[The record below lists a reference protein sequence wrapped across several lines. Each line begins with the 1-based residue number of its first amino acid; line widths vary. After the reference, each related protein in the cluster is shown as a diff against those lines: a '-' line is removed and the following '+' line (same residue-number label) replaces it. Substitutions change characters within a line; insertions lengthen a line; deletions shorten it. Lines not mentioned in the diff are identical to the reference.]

1 MDGPHDLG
9 GKQGFGK
16 VDYEPD
22 EPTFHESWEAR
33 VFGMVQGGA
42 LMRAGVVHSTDQ
54 FRHAIE
60 RSRPGA
66 YLTHGY
72 YGRWLGGLENLL
84 VESGVLAT
92 EDVDAKVV
100 ALGGNPND
108 LVAAQP
114 SSTPDRIDYLPL
126 QVNAAREVP
135 DPPRF
140 VVGQRVRT
148 RRYGVP
154 GHTRLPAYARDRVGT
169 IVGWHA
175 GWVYPDSNAH
185 GFGEDPKHL
194 YTVEFSSVEL
204 WGDEAEPG
212 VAVNVDLFEPY
223 LEAVDE

>member
-9 GKQGFGK
+9 GKQGFGA
-16 VDYEPD
+16 VVYERN

-42 LMRAGVVHSTDQ
+42 LMAAGVVHSTDQ

-92 EDVDAKVV
+92 ADVSTRVSE
-100 ALGGNPND
+100 LGGKPND

-114 SSTPDRIDYLPL
+114 SPTPDKIDYLPL
-126 QVNAAREVP
+126 DVNAARELK
-135 DPPRF
+135 DPPRY
-140 VVGQRVRT
+140 VVGQTVRT
-148 RRYGVP
+148 HRYGVP

-169 IVGWHA
+169 IVSWHA

-185 GFGEDPKHL
+185 GLGENPQHL
-194 YTVEFSSVEL
+194 YTVEFSGVEL
-204 WGDEAEPG
+204 WGEDAEPG
-212 VAVNVDLFEPY
+212 VCVNLDLFEPY
-223 LEAVDE
+223 LETADA